1 MKSAV
6 ISVLI
11 IVLLNFIGCSEDK
24 TDKQSSK
31 PEVKKPA
38 THTNPSAP
46 APFRLDSPTQQ
57 ELQPDLHI
65 SGVNNDHISGAPST
79 AEHVSGD

>member
-6 ISVLI
+6 TSVLI

-24 TDKQSSK
+24 TDKEISK
-31 PEVKKPA
+31 PEVKQPA

-46 APFRLDSPTQQ
+46 APFHLDSPTQQ
-57 ELQPDLHI
+57 ELHPDLHI
-65 SGVNNDHISGAPST
+65 SGVDTDHISGVALST
-79 AEHVSGD
+79 EHVSGQ